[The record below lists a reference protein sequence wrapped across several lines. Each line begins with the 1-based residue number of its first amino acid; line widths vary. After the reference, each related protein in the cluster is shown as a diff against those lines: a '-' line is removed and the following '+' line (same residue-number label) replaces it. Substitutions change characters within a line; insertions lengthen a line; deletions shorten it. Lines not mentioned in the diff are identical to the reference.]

1 MNKIFTTLL
10 LAAAIASVTAILSP
24 TSVFAPTN
32 NAQDDKN
39 NPGTYPGE
47 GAGNLPPD
55 QAQNQNADDNTFR
68 NCNRFDT
75 AFPDVGNG
83 RNLPAQ
89 CYGSP

>member
-1 MNKIFTTLL
+1 LSMNKLFTMLL
-10 LAAAIASVTAILSP
+10 LVAAIVSVTAMLPP

-39 NPGTYPGE
+39 NPTFPGG
-47 GAGNLPPD
+47 GAGNEPPS
-55 QAQNQNADDNTFR
+55 QAHNERADDNTFR
-68 NCNRFDT
+68 NCDRFDT

-89 CYGSP
+89 CY